1 MEYDDKENISSINH
15 AWFLL
20 KPQRME
26 KKEFKYK
33 INEGDIIKIGR
44 ITIRIT
50 EIKNDKN
57 KEDYCLSQRNG
68 NNLSNNSIKIINSNN
83 NSRIISEIVEITNKK
98 KIPMINNNRHLES
111 LRTGVTQPVS
121 TTKQSSKLIMKAGK
135 ISLENKNDINII
147 NEKSEIQ
154 SNDEKEENNNNESQ
168 SQNESQSIQRK
179 QSKNKICRICYMEE
193 DEPDINPLLDPCI
206 CAGSMKYIHYK
217 CLRHWINNKC
227 YSKIENNNNN
237 NCCIYKIK
245 PIECE
250 LCKTKFPDLIIKNET
265 MYNISEFKPEYD
277 NYMIFEI
284 LTLDRNKNKYI
295 YIVSLNS
302 HENKIYIGRD
312 KESDILFSDIS
323 VSRIHSIFNIENNNI
338 FINDNDSTFGTLIL
352 IQTGSIKLMENLPLY
367 VQIGRTFFKI
377 LPKKEEKSFFCCGA
391 TERPNDKFYFKQ
403 NERQIFYRKKITEL
417 NLDENKNNNYNEN
430 MENKGDIKK
439 TDENLNI
446 KKIRIKGDKSTNKKE
461 IEKENESNKGDE
473 SLKENEDKNNKN
485 NNIQKYLMNYNENFE
500 KINALKD
507 ISVHNKSL
515 RKIKLNDELIA
526 ESNRKNNSIDINN
539 KNGFIINKDDK
550 FKKENLIDDDIN
562 NTSKNNSKNNSKSLY
577 IEEEN

>member
-111 LRTGVTQPVS
+111 LRTGVTQPIS

-154 SNDEKEENNNNESQ
+154 SNDEIEENNNNESQ

-193 DEPDINPLLDPCI
+193 DGPDINPLLDPCI

-403 NERQIFYRKKITEL
+403 NERQIFYRKKITKL
-417 NLDENKNNNYNEN
+417 NLDENKNNNYKEN

-473 SLKENEDKNNKN
+473 SLKENEDKN

>member
-111 LRTGVTQPVS
+111 LRTGVTQPIS

-154 SNDEKEENNNNESQ
+154 SNDEIEENNNNESQ

-227 YSKIENNNNN
+227 YSKIENNNNNN

-403 NERQIFYRKKITEL
+403 NERQIFYRKKITKL
-417 NLDENKNNNYNEN
+417 NLDENKNNNYKEN

-473 SLKENEDKNNKN
+473 SLKENEDKN

>member
-1 MEYDDKENISSINH
+1 MEYEDTENISSINN

-168 SQNESQSIQRK
+168 NESQSIQRK

-265 MYNISEFKPEYD
+265 TYNISEFKPEYD

-403 NERQIFYRKKITEL
+403 NERQIFYRKKITKL
-417 NLDENKNNNYNEN
+417 NLDENKNNNYKEN

-473 SLKENEDKNNKN
+473 SLKENEDKN

>member
-1 MEYDDKENISSINH
+1 MEYDDTENISSINH

-111 LRTGVTQPVS
+111 LRTGVTQPIS

-154 SNDEKEENNNNESQ
+154 SNDEIEENNNNESQ

-403 NERQIFYRKKITEL
+403 NERQIFYRKKITKL
-417 NLDENKNNNYNEN
+417 NLDENKNNNYKEN

-473 SLKENEDKNNKN
+473 SLKENEDKN

>member
-1 MEYDDKENISSINH
+1 MEYDDTENISSINH

-154 SNDEKEENNNNESQ
+154 SNDEIEENINNESQ
-168 SQNESQSIQRK
+168 SQNESHSIQRK

-265 MYNISEFKPEYD
+265 TYNISEFKPEYD

-473 SLKENEDKNNKN
+473 SLKENEDKNN
-485 NNIQKYLMNYNENFE
+485 NIQKYLMNYNENFE

>member
-111 LRTGVTQPVS
+111 LRTGVTQPIS

-154 SNDEKEENNNNESQ
+154 SNDEIEENNNNESQ

-403 NERQIFYRKKITEL
+403 NERQIFYRKKITKL
-417 NLDENKNNNYNEN
+417 NLDENKNNNYKEN

-461 IEKENESNKGDE
+461 TEKENESNKGDE
-473 SLKENEDKNNKN
+473 SLKENEDKN

>member
-1 MEYDDKENISSINH
+1 MEYDDTENISSINH

-44 ITIRIT
+44 ITIRII

-154 SNDEKEENNNNESQ
+154 SNDEIEENNNNESQ

-265 MYNISEFKPEYD
+265 TYNISEFKPEYD

-403 NERQIFYRKKITEL
+403 NERQIFYRKKITKL
-417 NLDENKNNNYNEN
+417 NLDENKNNNYKEN

-473 SLKENEDKNNKN
+473 SLKENEDKN

>member
-111 LRTGVTQPVS
+111 LRTGVTQPIS

-154 SNDEKEENNNNESQ
+154 SNDEIEENNNNESQ

-403 NERQIFYRKKITEL
+403 NERQIFYRKKITKL
-417 NLDENKNNNYNEN
+417 NLDENKNNNYKEN

-473 SLKENEDKNNKN
+473 SLKENEDKNN
-485 NNIQKYLMNYNENFE
+485 NIQKNLMNYNENFE

>member
-1 MEYDDKENISSINH
+1 MEYDDTENISSINH

-44 ITIRIT
+44 ITIRII

-168 SQNESQSIQRK
+168 NESQSIQRK

-265 MYNISEFKPEYD
+265 TYNISEFKPEYD

-403 NERQIFYRKKITEL
+403 NERQIFYRKKITKL
-417 NLDENKNNNYNEN
+417 NLDENKNNNYKEN